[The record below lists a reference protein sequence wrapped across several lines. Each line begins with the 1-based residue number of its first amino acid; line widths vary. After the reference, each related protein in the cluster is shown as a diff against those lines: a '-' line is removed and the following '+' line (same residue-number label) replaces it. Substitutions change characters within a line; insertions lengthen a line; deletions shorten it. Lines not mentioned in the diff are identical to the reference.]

1 MANHKI
7 TVGLSTIYSREVG
20 SSDTLPS
27 RDAAGILDFLISTPA
42 ILTMVIQASTEM
54 LDPLLSDGFITVG
67 KTIELTHE
75 RPTMIGETISLILT
89 VTKIEDTKIFINIDG
104 HDATGQICKGTYER
118 HIVDKNFLLDAAYRR
133 ATNKK

>member
-7 TVGLSTIYSREVG
+7 TVGLSTICRKEVG

-42 ILTMVIQASTEM
+42 ILTMVIEATRDM
-54 LDPLLSDGFITVG
+54 LDPLLPDGYITVG
-67 KTIELTHE
+67 KTIELSHE

-89 VTKIEDTKIFINIDG
+89 VTKIEDTKIFINVDG